1 MCIGPTHLLVHRTV
15 YDGGMENNETKR
27 LNLALD
33 IETGKALEDIRT
45 MWGVSNTEAIRR
57 AVKLFRYVLTRQEE
71 GWVFESNKRGE
82 TGRIMRILRPEDD
95 TDPE

>member
-1 MCIGPTHLLVHRTV
+1 MCIKILGAHPGREGMYTDSRG
-15 YDGGMENNETKR
+15 DGIHAGCWPAYMCSR
-27 LNLALD
+27 VCSVAV
-33 IETGKALEDIRT
+33 G
-45 MWGVSNTEAIRR
+45 SNTEAIRR